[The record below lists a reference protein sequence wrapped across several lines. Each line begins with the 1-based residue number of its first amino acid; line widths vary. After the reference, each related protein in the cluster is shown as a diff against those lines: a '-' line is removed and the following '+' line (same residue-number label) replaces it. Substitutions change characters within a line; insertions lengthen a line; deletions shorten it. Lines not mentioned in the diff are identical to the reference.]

1 MKSWNH
7 NLSFG
12 DFTACNLLHKFT
24 KKIRM
29 HELLSLL
36 LRYMVSIKGEVVF
49 VAAYTFVTACGRLNH
64 YLFLWFGKNE
74 TLFFETI
81 NQKRDLR
88 IFFSENYGFNWEI
101 IKGPPSVIVKK
112 RMECP
117 SFLTRIIRWTN
128 LDNLEDYLK
137 CNIADAFDSLVW

>member
-29 HELLSLL
+29 QKLSRLL
-36 LRYMVSIKGEVVF
+36 LRYMVSVKGKVIF
-49 VAAYTFVTACGRLNH
+49 VAAYTFVTAWGRLNH

-101 IKGPPSVIVKK
+101 IKGSPSVIVKK
-112 RMECP
+112 RMEV
-117 SFLTRIIRWTN
+117 LTRIIRWTN
-128 LDNLEDYLK
+128 LDNLGDYLK
-137 CNIADAFDSLVW
+137 CNIADTFDSLVW